1 MGSDEAVTPQTDP
14 RASSADADEMKGLEM
29 EDEKED
35 KGKDK
40 DNHTVD
46 CSNSAL
52 PQTFYTTKTLFKAHR
67 ARTIPRPP
75 AVSLPRPPLQDFL
88 CSTRYRIRVRQV

>member
-40 DNHTVD
+40 DNHR
-46 CSNSAL
+46 L
-52 PQTFYTTKTLFKAHR
+52 
-67 ARTIPRPP
+67 
-75 AVSLPRPPLQDFL
+75 
-88 CSTRYRIRVRQV
+88 STRRKHCSKPIAPGLSHGRPQ